1 MPYLAWCVY
10 VAMSEMHET
19 GGVWDKIKQRMTFGG
34 IFAMVIHA
42 IKLLSNYALDISVY
56 IYIYMSM
63 FIIIKIEAVW

>member
-1 MPYLAWCVY
+1 MPYLVWWVY

-42 IKLLSNYALDISVY
+42 IKLLSNYALDNTVY
-56 IYIYMSM
+56 IYICLCL
-63 FIIIKIEAVW
+63 